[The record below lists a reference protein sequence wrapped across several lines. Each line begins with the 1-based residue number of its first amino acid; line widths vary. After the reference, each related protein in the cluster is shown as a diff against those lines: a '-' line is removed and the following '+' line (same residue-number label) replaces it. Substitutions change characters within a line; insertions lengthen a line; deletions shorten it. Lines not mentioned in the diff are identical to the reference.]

1 MHSLIILE
9 LNPEELQFY
18 LIPDK
23 VLAESSAA
31 GHLRYCNGVVVN
43 LEDDPEKEA
52 VFMDFIY
59 PLFESEWEDYSMDR
73 SEVFESISAVYNFT
87 FLLQF

>member
-9 LNPEELQFY
+9 LNPEKLQFY

-23 VLAESSAA
+23 VLAESSASW
-31 GHLRYCNGVVVN
+31 HLRYCNGVVVN
-43 LEDDPEKEA
+43 LGDAPDKEA

-59 PLFESEWEDYSMDR
+59 PLFESEWEDYNMDR
-73 SEVFESISAVYNFT
+73 SEVLESISAVYNFT
-87 FLLQF
+87 FLL

>member
-23 VLAESSAA
+23 VLADFCTAA

-43 LEDDPEKEA
+43 LGDDSKKETA
-52 VFMDFIY
+52 FMDFIY
-59 PLFESEWEDYSMDR
+59 PLFDSEWKNYRKER
-73 SEVFESISAVYNFT
+73 SEVLESISAVYNFT
-87 FLLQF
+87 FLL